1 MRSTLR
7 FFAWTLLTACGARS
21 SLPFGDDAS
30 QGGAGGGSTAVTV
43 GGGGTGGTVN
53 VGGAGGSGGSGAGG
67 SGVGG
72 VEQLALGAGH
82 SCLRTFEGDVYCWGR
97 NANGQLGDGTFDDA
111 LAPVRAELPGPATF
125 LAAGSFH
132 TCAALLDGEIYC
144 WGRNA
149 HGQLGNGFVDADPPK
164 GRSIPEPVIFEV
176 PEKTRVLSLG
186 ERHTCAI
193 RGESLAC
200 WGSGAVGAI
209 GTFDDP
215 VPVPRFVPAGPI
227 AELAAGGFFTCALP
241 ASDPAD
247 PFVPPVSC
255 MGANDLAQ
263 SGSASGAVIGELT
276 PIATSDFPHRALAAG
291 MGNHACAILG
301 DALACWGAN
310 ASGQL
315 GRGTE
320 TTAELPGPVLDED
333 VPLGSIDAVAPGLA
347 HTCALRNG
355 RVLCWGENGSGQLGV
370 SEAGLRSA
378 TPLVVSALADTAVV
392 AIGAGSVH
400 SCAYV
405 SPEEIWCWG
414 GNDFGQLGDGTTVA
428 SDVPVR
434 VMLP

>member
-7 FFAWTLLTACGARS
+7 ILAWTLLTACGARS
-21 SLPFGDDAS
+21 SLPLGDEAS
-30 QGGAGGGSTAVTV
+30 QGGAGGGATISTGSDAT
-43 GGGGTGGTVN
+43 TTT
-53 VGGAGGSGGSGAGG
+53 GGAGGDGGAGAGG

-72 VEQLALGAGH
+72 VEQMALGAGH

-111 LAPVRAELPGPATF
+111 LAPVRAALPGPATF

-149 HGQLGNGFVDADPPK
+149 HGQLGVGVVDADPPK
-164 GRSIPEPVIFEV
+164 GRSIPEPVIFDDAADAN
-176 PEKTRVLSLG
+176 PRRVLSLG
-186 ERHTCAI
+186 ERHSCAI

-215 VPVPRFVPAGPI
+215 VPLARFVPAGPT
-227 AELAAGGFFTCALP
+227 AELATGGFFTCAIP
-241 ASDPAD
+241 ATDPAD
-247 PFVPPVSC
+247 PFVPSIGC

-263 SGSASGAVIGELT
+263 CGSPEGAVLGELT
-276 PIATSDFPHRALAAG
+276 PIATVEFPHRALAAG

-320 TTAELPGPVLDED
+320 TTSELPGPVIDED
-333 VPLGSIDAVAPGLA
+333 VPLDSIDAVAPGLA
-347 HTCALRNG
+347 HTCALRDG
-355 RVLCWGENGSGQLGV
+355 SVLCWGENGSGQLGFPG
-370 SEAGLRSA
+370 AGARS
-378 TPLVVSALADTAVV
+378 TNPIFVSALADTEVV

-400 SCAYV
+400 TCAYV
-405 SPEEIWCWG
+405 SPEQIWCWG
-414 GNDFGQLGDGTTVA
+414 GNDFGQLGDGTTLA

-434 VMLP
+434 VILP